1 MSSRIW
7 IERRAILAFWA
18 FAIVGWRVAVADEPA
33 KRQEPGRQPAV
44 LRGRVTNEVGERLT
58 DVRVRVAIPATDMR
72 FVDETTGHKL
82 RETRT
87 DARGEYR
94 LELPDV
100 AMPTKVSL
108 DAMKPGYRR
117 LVGTGMAGGDPI
129 YTEVAPGKVAEA
141 SMKLKPALYFR
152 GVVVDEQGK
161 PVAGVRI
168 SSYVVRNRGS
178 GSIERLMTRSDGS
191 FELFCYPTRQ
201 DPISTGPVLFT
212 REDYVSARI
221 ADVYALEPKSRDS
234 IRVVLPTGFRVS
246 GRVIDESGKPVARAM
261 VRATLKDGGHRKAI
275 LTDADGKFTLRGLS
289 GGLTMLTARG
299 PDVKQRTHLPMPVK
313 GDRDGLELRVRRIAL
328 PAGLVRYS
336 VLGMQVTDVT
346 PELKAA
352 YDLYGDR
359 GVLVLD
365 PGKDVRQLNVREL
378 AEGDAFFRVGL
389 SRTRVNGVR
398 EFVDQILA
406 ETAGQDSPE
415 FRVYVFYSFS
425 RVDFDGNRTSLMHL
439 TREQRQ
445 ELQALSEQ
453 LRPDSP

>member
-18 FAIVGWRVAVADEPA
+18 FAIFVWKVAVADEPA
-33 KRQEPGRQPAV
+33 SRQEPGRQPAV
-44 LRGRVTNEVGERLT
+44 LRGRVTNEAGERLT
-58 DVRVRVAIPATDMR
+58 DVRVRVAIAATDMR

-129 YTEVAPGKVAEA
+129 YIEVAPGKVAEA

-161 PVAGVRI
+161 PLAGVRI
-168 SSYVVRNRGS
+168 ASYEVRNRFS
-178 GSIERLMTRSDGS
+178 GSMERLMTRSDGS

-221 ADVYALEPKSRDS
+221 ADVYALEPKNRDS

-246 GRVIDESGKPVARAM
+246 GRVIDESGKPVAKAL
-261 VRATLKDGGHRKAI
+261 VKAILKDGGHRKAVF
-275 LTDADGKFTLRGLS
+275 ADEYGQFTLRGLS

-299 PDVKQRTHLPMPVK
+299 SDARQLVHLPLAMK
-313 GDRDGLELRVRRIAL
+313 GDRDGLELRLRPVLL

-336 VLGMQVTDVT
+336 VLGMQLADVT
-346 PELKAA
+346 PELKEA
-352 YDLYGDR
+352 YDLFRAR

-365 PGKDVRQLNVREL
+365 PGKNVHQLNL
-378 AEGDAFFRVGL
+378 GDLTAGHVFSTVG
-389 SRTRVNGVR
+389 RRPVNSVR
-398 EFVDQILA
+398 EFVDSILA
-406 ETAGQDSPE
+406 EPARGDILE
-415 FRVYVFYSFS
+415 VRVQVVSAFVTYGIGFGSS
-425 RVDFDGNRTSLMHL
+425 AALMRL
-439 TREQRQ
+439 TKEQRQ
-445 ELQALSEQ
+445 ELQALAEQ
-453 LRPDSP
+453 LRTDFP